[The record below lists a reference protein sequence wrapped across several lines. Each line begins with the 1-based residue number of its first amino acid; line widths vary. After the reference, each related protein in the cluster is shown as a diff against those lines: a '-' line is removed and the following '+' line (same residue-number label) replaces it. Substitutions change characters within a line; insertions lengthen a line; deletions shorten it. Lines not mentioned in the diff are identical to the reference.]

1 MRRLILVGLLSFA
14 AMHIALGQEKKDPVR
29 DSVQQNKSTKQIIKS
44 ELDTTLNTTKKK
56 VEVAKKQLTDQKNK
70 VTSDVKEIYQ
80 TVFITRDTSVLKE
93 QTLEISKELD
103 KESKKL
109 KSSVQGLTSEKAK
122 ESLLK
127 EGAKELNEVKDVAG
141 DQKEAIQS
149 TVEKV
154 NLESVEDGA
163 KKEGQQQINQL
174 KSEKDNLKNELK
186 KPVDFD
192 LSVDNN
198 GTETKSLQ
206 LDNLKQKSGELKD
219 FKIDPNKPDT
229 PTGILPGLN
238 AKSLDLDKQGLE
250 DKVPDLDELGDK
262 VLEGKDKIPESKSV
276 EKLRNTIERVGDV
289 DGKEAKKTIAEL
301 TNVKTI
307 LSQKQKAR
315 LLDSLG
321 LKKFDSLYAKANP
334 YLKKEVGKEE
344 LLNELNKSFLGQSN
358 LSGPAMNETGMRDAV
373 KNELVNESK
382 EFNPL
387 TGKLPQSVL
396 GGLSPLSGS
405 LVDSKYV
412 KLVDSLR
419 SIKLKEQG
427 MTLDERELSE
437 QGKEIV
443 LKKKPKFWDK
453 TYGDII
459 LGVLHNENTTIMQ
472 VSPSLGY
479 HILPLFSIGLGP
491 MISVQKQDSIYN
503 TKVGLRSF
511 AKVELFKQRAY
522 IQAEY
527 QLSPYQIQYKD
538 IKINNGNVLL
548 GCGIVK
554 KVYGHIAINAALLY
568 KVYNNDS
575 VTSPWVFRL
584 GLSTVKVN
592 SN

>member
-1 MRRLILVGLLSFA
+1 MSRLILVGLLSFA

-93 QTLEISKELD
+93 QTLEISQELD

-219 FKIDPNKPDT
+219 FKIDPNKPET
-229 PTGILPGLN
+229 PTGVLPGLN

-459 LGVLHNENTTIMQ
+459 LGVLRNENTTIMQ

-491 MISVQKQDSIYN
+491 MISVQKQDSVYN

>member
-1 MRRLILVGLLSFA
+1 MSRLILVGLLSFA

-93 QTLEISKELD
+93 QTLEISQELD

>member
-1 MRRLILVGLLSFA
+1 MSRLILVGLLSFA

-93 QTLEISKELD
+93 QTLEISQEFD

-109 KSSVQGLTSEKAK
+109 KSSVQGLTSDKAK

-174 KSEKDNLKNELK
+174 KSEKNNLKNELK

-238 AKSLDLDKQGLE
+238 AKSLDLGKQGLE

-358 LSGPAMNETGMRDAV
+358 LSGPTINETGMRDAV

-396 GGLSPLSGS
+396 GELSPLSGS

-459 LGVLHNENTTIMQ
+459 LGVLRNENTTIMQ

-491 MISVQKQDSIYN
+491 MISVQKQDSVYN

>member
-1 MRRLILVGLLSFA
+1 MRRLLLVGLLSFA
-14 AMHIALGQEKKDPVR
+14 AIHSTHGQEKKDPVR
-29 DSVQQNKSTKQIIKS
+29 DSVQQKNSTKKIIKS
-44 ELDTTLNTTKKK
+44 ELDTTLNTTRKKT
-56 VEVAKKQLTDQKNK
+56 EAAKKQASDQKNK

-80 TVFITRDTSVLKE
+80 TVFIARDTSLLKE
-93 QTLEISKELD
+93 ETIEISNELNKEA
-103 KESKKL
+103 KKI
-109 KSSVQGLTSEKAK
+109 KSSVQGLTSGKAK
-122 ESLLK
+122 ESLTK
-127 EGAKELNEVKDVAG
+127 EVAKELNEIKDVAW
-141 DQKEAIQS
+141 DQNKAIQS
-149 TVEKV
+149 ASEKI
-154 NLESVEDGA
+154 NAESVEVGV
-163 KKEGQQQINQL
+163 KKEGQQQMNQL

-186 KPVDFD
+186 KPVDFN

-198 GTETKSLQ
+198 GTETKSSQ
-206 LDNLKQKSGELKD
+206 LDNLEQKSGKLKD
-219 FKIDPNKPDT
+219 FKVDSNKPGT
-229 PTGILPGLN
+229 PTGSLPSLN
-238 AKSLDLDKQGLE
+238 SKSLNLGKQGLE
-250 DKVPDLDELGDK
+250 DKVPDLDDLGEK
-262 VLEGKDKIPESKSV
+262 VLDGKDKIPESKGV
-276 EKLRNTIERVGDV
+276 EKLRNTIERVADV
-289 DGKEAKKTIAEL
+289 DGKETKKTISEL

-321 LKKFDSLYAKANP
+321 LKKFDSVYARANP
-334 YLKKEVGKEE
+334 YLKKEVGKED
-344 LLNELNKSFLGQSN
+344 LLQELNKSFLGQSK
-358 LSGPAMNETGMRDAV
+358 LTESAPTETGMRDAA
-373 KNELVNESK
+373 KSELVNQSK

-396 GGLSPLSGS
+396 EELPPLSGS

-427 MTLDERELSE
+427 MTLNERELSE
-437 QGKEIV
+437 HGKEIV

-453 TYGDII
+453 AYADII
-459 LGVLHNENTTIMQ
+459 LGVLRNENTTILQ

-479 HILPLFSIGLGP
+479 HILPLVSIGIGP
-491 MISVQKQDSIYN
+491 IVSIQKQDSIFN
-503 TKVGLRSF
+503 TRIGIRSF

-522 IQAEY
+522 IQTEY

-538 IKINNGNVLL
+538 IKVNGGNVLL

-554 KVYGHIAINAALLY
+554 KVYGHIAINAALMY

-584 GLSTVKVN
+584 GLSTIKVN